1 MIILVAVRREVVL
14 VRQMLLVLAILLRRE
29 GEVTWLIFRGEG
41 EMVVLLY
48 IYIWR
53 VSEPA
58 KNSTEICPIS
68 DFSFDTITFAP
79 FV

>member
-1 MIILVAVRREVVL
+1 MTEVSHCIKMNLCFHMSSSTQKHTFAESNNTYREL
-14 VRQMLLVLAILLRRE
+14 QR
-29 GEVTWLIFRGEG
+29 
-41 EMVVLLY
+41 
-48 IYIWR
+48 YIWR

-68 DFSFDTITFAP
+68 DFSFDTITFAS